1 MAIQSTTG
9 NYFRSAAHAGVRQR
23 ITRRHLL
30 DLPGGIQLWQAV
42 GKVLMWSIPV
52 VLSLNL
58 AFASLENS
66 YLTKIAAE
74 RQHISEQKKQLT
86 LLQEKKDRLI
96 SPVRVKLA
104 AAEKLDLYEPSA
116 DQIRQM

>member
-9 NYFRSAAHAGVRQR
+9 NYFRSAAHVGVRQR
-23 ITRRHLL
+23 IARRRPL

-42 GKVLMWSIPV
+42 GKVMMWSIPV

-58 AFASLENS
+58 ALASLGNS

-74 RQHISEQKKQLT
+74 QQLILEQKKQLT
-86 LLQEKKDRLI
+86 LLEEKKARLI

-104 AAEKLDLYEPSA
+104 AAEKLDLYEPSTE
-116 DQIRQM
+116 QIRRM

>member
-9 NYFRSAAHAGVRQR
+9 NYFRSAAHVGVRQR
-23 ITRRHLL
+23 IARRRPL

-52 VLSLNL
+52 VLSVNL
-58 AFASLENS
+58 AFASLGNS
-66 YLTKIAAE
+66 YLAKIAVE
-74 RQHISEQKKQLT
+74 QQQIVEQKKQLD
-86 LLQEKKDRLI
+86 LLEEKKVRLI

-116 DQIRQM
+116 DQIRRM